1 MAQRYLT
8 DTNTI
13 IDYLEN
19 KLPEKS
25 AIIIDNIDIQL
36 SVISRIELLVWKKA
50 SIEQIEILENFI
62 SISFVFGLNEDII
75 LKSIEIRKKYGLK
88 LPDAIIAATAVVNNL
103 TLITR
108 NVHDFEKVV
117 QLRQVDP
124 YLLQAE

>member
-1 MAQRYLT
+1 MGQGYLV

-25 AIIIDNIDIQL
+25 NKLIDNIIIQF

-50 SIEQIEILENFI
+50 TEDQVNI
-62 SISFVFGLNEDII
+62 LNEFVNSSTVFDLNESII
-75 LKSIEIRKKYGLK
+75 LKSIEIRKNYRLK

-103 TLITR
+103 SLLTR
-108 NVHDFEKVV
+108 NISDFEKVI
-117 QLRQVDP
+117 QIKCIDP
-124 YLLQAE
+124 YHL

>member
-1 MAQRYLT
+1 MGQGYLV

-25 AIIIDNIDIQL
+25 NKLIDNIIIQF

-50 SIEQIEILENFI
+50 TEDQVKI
-62 SISFVFGLNEDII
+62 LNEFVNSSTVFDLNENII
-75 LKSIEIRKKYGLK
+75 LKSIEIRKNYRLK

-103 TLITR
+103 PLLTR
-108 NVHDFEKVV
+108 NTSDFEKVI
-117 QLRQVDP
+117 QIKCIDP
-124 YLLQAE
+124 YHL